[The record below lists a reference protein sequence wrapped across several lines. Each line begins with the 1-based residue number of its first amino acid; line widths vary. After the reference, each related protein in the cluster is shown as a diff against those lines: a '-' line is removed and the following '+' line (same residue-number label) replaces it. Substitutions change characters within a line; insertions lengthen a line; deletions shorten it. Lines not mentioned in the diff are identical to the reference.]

1 MSDFE
6 KLKEDFK
13 NKLARAQN
21 SKEVDLIRAEIFSKN
36 GFINSE
42 FKKLGSLTEEDK
54 KKIATKIN
62 SAKQELTKLFNE
74 KSLNIVGSEI
84 DDRIK
89 KYNWQ
94 R

>member
-54 KKIATKIN
+54 KK
-62 SAKQELTKLFNE
+62 
-74 KSLNIVGSEI
+74 
-84 DDRIK
+84 
-89 KYNWQ
+89 
-94 R
+94 